1 MKKDDLIILEELWNV
16 IQDRK
21 KNPKKDSY
29 TCELL
34 GNPELIREKIREE
47 ADEIIEASKNKKFS
61 GKDSL
66 QWEISDLMY
75 HLMVLLAS
83 QDVDFGEVL
92 KELKKRR
99 K

>member
-1 MKKDDLIILEELWNV
+1 MEKDDLDILKELWDV

-21 KNPKKDSY
+21 KNPTRDSY
-29 TCELL
+29 TCKLL
-34 GNPELIREKIREE
+34 ENPKLILEKIREE
-47 ADEIIEASKNKKFS
+47 TDEIIGAAEKKKFS

-66 QWEISDLMY
+66 QWETADLIY

-83 QDVDFGEVL
+83 QDVDFEEVL